1 MIANNNNKAMLTRG
15 PMALPMADITTCKP
29 EKQQIILALFIE
41 AYLFYMIII
50 GYRAIILFVFFIW

>member
-1 MIANNNNKAMLTRG
+1 MAKIMMANNNNKAMLTRG

-41 AYLFYMIII
+41 AYLFYMIQVIE
-50 GYRAIILFVFFIW
+50 L